1 MRSRFIL
8 GDVRRGGFLAL
19 GAALLFGLS
28 TPAAKSIVG
37 RVEPLLLA
45 GLLYLGSGIGLSFI
59 KLLRGDGSI
68 RFSPSDLPWLG
79 LAVLFGGGI
88 GPALL
93 MWGLTS
99 TTGSA
104 ASLLLTL
111 EGVFTA
117 LLAWMVFGESF
128 NRRIGLG
135 MASIFAGAV
144 ILAVQGPSGQAALV
158 GAAAVAGACLAWA
171 IDNNCTSKISHADAV
186 TLAGIKGL
194 VAGLVNTGL
203 AFVAGASMPSLP
215 TLGSAAILG
224 FLGYGLSLVLFVLA
238 LREIGAARTGAYF
251 STAPFIGALV
261 GTVALREPITTVL
274 LVAAAL
280 MALGVWLHL
289 TEPRQEERAN
299 LENERGKIGEP
310 AAQGNEHEPKSE
322 LTQE

>member
-1 MRSRFIL
+1 MKGRFVL

-28 TPAAKSIVG
+28 TPAAKFIIG

-45 GLLYLGSGIGLSFI
+45 GLLYLGSGMGLTLF
-59 KLLRGDGSI
+59 KVFRRGDGTRISA
-68 RFSPSDLPWLG
+68 SDIPWLG

-117 LLAWMVFGESF
+117 LLAWLVFGESF

-144 ILAVQGPSGQAALV
+144 ILAGQGPSGHAGLL
-158 GAAAVAGACLAWA
+158 GAAAVIGACLAWA

-194 VAGLVNTGL
+194 VAGLANTGL
-203 AFVAGASMPSLP
+203 ALVAGASLPSLA
-215 TLGSAAILG
+215 TLGMTAIVG
-224 FLGYGLSLVLFVLA
+224 FLGYGLSLALFVLA

-251 STAPFIGALV
+251 STAPFIGAVV
-261 GTVALREPITTVL
+261 GIVALHEPITPVL
-274 LVAAAL
+274 AVAAAL

-289 TEPRQEERAN
+289 SEPHQSSQGERPP
-299 LENERGKIGEP
+299 LSDP
-310 AAQGNEHEPKSE
+310 PP
-322 LTQE
+322 